1 MTTSA
6 PFLSLMQRIFILYL
20 YSVRIRVFLFLI
32 LFLPIVYRAVVSNLA
47 QAMDMLP
54 SLLRPL
60 NPFFFHALFDYI
72 FVWSILDKVS
82 LLKPSSSHLLYTL
95 LSAPDSTSLY
105 GHFFVFVERNQ
116 SHLIVVLVSNKVD
129 AAVILLQVHHLFH
142 KYPQC
147 IRLFHRFPLS
157 RDFLPLPQWFCPSP
171 NLFPN
176 NYNTYTCSQ
185 TVLSPSPH

>member
-1 MTTSA
+1 
-6 PFLSLMQRIFILYL
+6 YL

-60 NPFFFHALFDYI
+60 NPFSFHALFDYI
-72 FVWSILDKVS
+72 FVWSILYKVA
-82 LLKPSSSHLLYTL
+82 LLKPSSSHLLYTF
-95 LSAPDSTSLY
+95 LSASDSTILY

-116 SHLIVVLVSNKVD
+116 SHQIVVLVSNKVD

-142 KYPQC
+142 
-147 IRLFHRFPLS
+147 RSEER
-157 RDFLPLPQWFCPSP
+157 R
-171 NLFPN
+171 
-176 NYNTYTCSQ
+176 
-185 TVLSPSPH
+185 VVR